1 MGTQNDWLNQNGMPS
16 RPFEDSGTLVKPL
29 RTPRTASV
37 IFAACERQLLVH
49 LKAACLWPESQ
60 RDKAWRIGDY
70 SDYLL
75 EFSPAPGTIA
85 YAQFWSE
92 PDEDGVIIATRDAAE
107 NLERSVAIGA
117 ARNARTLGREAVAIL
132 CKRLGYDGRV
142 PLAFRLRLGTRL
154 KAGLVFE
161 SICAS
166 DLVKLLR
173 RWGYVAEIDG
183 PDGRSNLVRSAVG
196 THPFLVAFVGER
208 PQGSSEYGMI
218 ELRAYFRFEGAV
230 PGRLVNAINQNTI
243 AARASVDEEGDLAVQ
258 SPIVLHGG
266 VSAENLRM
274 NFGIWKQTIEEIVSG
289 LN

>member
-1 MGTQNDWLNQNGMPS
+1 MGTQNDWLNQDGMPS

-85 YAQFWSE
+85 YVQFWSE

-107 NLERSVAIGA
+107 NLDRSVAIGA

-183 PDGRSNLVRSAVG
+183 PDGRSNLVGSAVG
-196 THPFLVAFVGER
+196 AHPFLVASLGTTARLQRIRHDRAAGVL
-208 PQGSSEYGMI
+208 P
-218 ELRAYFRFEGAV
+218 LRRRRRAPYEHDQ
-230 PGRLVNAINQNTI
+230 PGPR
-243 AARASVDEEGDLAVQ
+243 RASVDEEGDLIRTVTDRARRR
-258 SPIVLHGG
+258 
-266 VSAENLRM
+266 SAENLRM

>member
-1 MGTQNDWLNQNGMPS
+1 MGTQNDWLKQDGMPS
-16 RPFEDSGTLVKPL
+16 RPFEDSGALVKPL
-29 RTPRTASV
+29 RTPRTASA
-37 IFAACERQLLVH
+37 IFAACERRLLVH
-49 LKAACLWPESQ
+49 LKAACLWPENQ
-60 RDKAWRIGDY
+60 RDNAWHIGDY

-75 EFSPAPGTIA
+75 EFSPAPSKIA

-92 PDEDGVIIATRDAAE
+92 PDEDGVIVATRDGAG

-117 ARNARTLGREAVAIL
+117 ATNARTLGREAIAIL
-132 CKRLGYDGRV
+132 SKRLGYDGRV
-142 PLAFRLRLGTRL
+142 PLTFRLRLGTRL

-173 RWGYVAEIDG
+173 RWGYVAEIDRH
-183 PDGRSNLVRSAVG
+183 DGISNVVKSAAG

-218 ELRAYFRFEGAV
+218 ELRAYFRFDGDV
-230 PGRLVNAINQNTI
+230 PGRLVNTINQDTI
-243 AARASVDEEGDLAVQ
+243 AARASVNEEGDLVIQ
-258 SPIVLHGG
+258 SPMVLHGG

-274 NFGIWKQTIEEIVSG
+274 NFDIWKQTIEQIVGG